1 MYEALSYLGLR
12 PLGTFVSGV
21 RGFELLVC
29 QVDAARFE
37 VPDSF
42 FEVTAGDVRVAMAA
56 AKKNDMVRGFSC

>member
-1 MYEALSYLGLR
+1 LY
-12 PLGTFVSGV
+12 
-21 RGFELLVC
+21 

-56 AKKNDMVRGFSC
+56 AKKNDMVRG